1 MCWVDCVNSSSNVC
15 DDMRHM
21 YVVETSRSLQERSEE
36 HVTGSIRLDPRNFI
50 TKHWLERHETLDDP
64 PVFTFKVNKVHN
76 DPLSREIDEA
86 VKIQMITKHVK
97 ILNSKSEWNS
107 NKISRLCV
115 EKSVW
120 KQKKDAEEALK
131 KQAEFNSAAK
141 DFKAS
146 KNVPSFNQAIEKL
159 KLKIHSLGAGMAG
172 TGALPG
178 FKMAP
183 DTERVPSN
191 TESKRWFDYFRF

>member
-1 MCWVDCVNSSSNVC
+1 M
-15 DDMRHM
+15 
-21 YVVETSRSLQERSEE
+21 
-36 HVTGSIRLDPRNFI
+36 
-50 TKHWLERHETLDDP
+50 TLF
-64 PVFTFKVNKVHN
+64 V
-76 DPLSREIDEA
+76 EIDEA
-86 VKIQMITKHVK
+86 VKNQMITKHVK
-97 ILNSKSEWNS
+97 LLNSKSEWNS

-159 KLKIHSLGAGMAG
+159 KLKMNSLGAGMGSKWHLTQSVYQATLNLKDGLIISGSRARGKKSDLKQHTELGVHKG
-172 TGALPG
+172 TR
-178 FKMAP
+178 KE
-183 DTERVPSN
+183 DCT
-191 TESKRWFDYFRF
+191 TI